1 MVKVLSH
8 SLVASNGRAPEKHL
22 VTLHGAF
29 GAGRNWG
36 AIARRLVEARP
47 EWGVVLTDLRLH
59 GDSQG
64 FSPPHTLDAAAAD
77 VDDRVGI
84 IGVDPMAAGHG
95 VNKDAVMC
103 GDALQ
108 VLERI
113 RA

>member
-1 MVKVLSH
+1 MRGPV
-8 SLVASNGRAPEKHL
+8 RACSGEMTPK
-22 VTLHGAF
+22 
-29 GAGRNWG
+29 
-36 AIARRLVEARP
+36 
-47 EWGVVLTDLRLH
+47 
-59 GDSQG
+59 Q
-64 FSPPHTLDAAAAD
+64 